1 MAHRL
6 LLISGG
12 KGFTIAAMSTRRRV
26 RWIAGVASLVL
37 LLGPGVAS
45 AGTIL
50 PGDYFLLDHGDG
62 SFGPSYG
69 LRVDATG
76 DVFSVELGSASVI
89 LSWDGGTTA
98 TIAGTLNLNTAGG
111 NGGVGDT
118 WTVLYTLTGVS
129 AVGTL
134 GFVAT
139 GGSGTLTDPFNVV
152 TNITGEADGA
162 GNVFEFLA
170 DGHRIEADSD
180 TPVGRGWL
188 LPPDSVDDWIVRA
201 VLVPEPGTASLVCV
215 GLIGLSAYRSRATQP
230 A

>member
-1 MAHRL
+1 MV
-6 LLISGG
+6 
-12 KGFTIAAMSTRRRV
+12 AMTSRRRLSL
-26 RWIAGVASLVL
+26 IAGVASLVL

-50 PGDYFLLDHGDG
+50 PGDYFLLDHGFAD
-62 SFGPSYG
+62 FGPDYG
-69 LRVDATG
+69 LRLDASG
-76 DVFSVELGSASVI
+76 HFFSVELGSASVI

-98 TIAGTLNLNTAGG
+98 TIDGALNLNTAGG

-139 GGSGTLTDPFNVV
+139 GGSGTLTDPFNDV
-152 TNITGEADGA
+152 TNIFGEADGT

-170 DGHRIEADSD
+170 DGHRIDGDSD

-188 LPPDSVDDWIVRA
+188 LPPDSTDDWIVRA
-201 VLVPEPGTASLVCV
+201 VLVPEPGTAWLVCT